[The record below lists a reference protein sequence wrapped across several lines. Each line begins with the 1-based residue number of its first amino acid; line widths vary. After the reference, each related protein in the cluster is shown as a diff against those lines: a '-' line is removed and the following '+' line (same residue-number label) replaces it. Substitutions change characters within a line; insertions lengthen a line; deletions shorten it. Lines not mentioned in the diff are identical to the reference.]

1 MSHNPSLIPAEAFA
15 PGELLREEL
24 EARGWSQ
31 AEFAEIIGRPPRTIN
46 EIIAGKRG
54 ISPQTAK
61 AFAAAFGTSPQ
72 LWMNLDAAYQLHKED
87 PAPDRIARRAK
98 VRDRFPVREMVKRGW
113 IEHSDSQD
121 VLESRLCEFYGI
133 RAIDDKLDLAF
144 AAKRANP
151 EEALTPLQRAW
162 LFRVKQ
168 IASAMPLTSRYT
180 PERLR
185 QALPEIHALMS
196 APEEARRIAGLLA
209 ECGVRFVVV
218 EFLPSSKI
226 DGVTCWLRDDEPV
239 IGMSLRLDRI
249 DNFWF
254 VLRHE
259 IEHVLRG
266 DRHGIDEEL
275 DAHMDGLPPE
285 EALANN
291 ASLEFAIPETE
302 WVDWIDRVDP
312 MFTDD
317 VIVGFAARLGI
328 APGIVAGRVQRHT
341 KQYNRFRGHLA
352 RIRQIVAS
360 SAMVDG
366 YGHMCQV

>member
-1 MSHNPSLIPAEAFA
+1 MSINTAIVPAEAFA

-31 AEFAEIIGRPPRTIN
+31 AEFAEIIGRPVRTIN

-72 LWMNLDAAYQLHKED
+72 FWMNLDAAYQLHQEA

-113 IEHSDSQD
+113 VEPSENQD
-121 VLESRLCEFYGI
+121 VLEARLCEFYGI
-133 RAIDDKLDLAF
+133 RSIEDTLDLAF

-151 EEALTPLQRAW
+151 EESLSPLQRAW

-168 IASAMPLTSRYT
+168 IATAMPLKVHYS
-180 PERLR
+180 PDHLR
-185 QALPEIHALMS
+185 DALPRLHALMS
-196 APEEARRIAGLLA
+196 DPEESRHVAALLA

-218 EFLPSSKI
+218 EFLPGSKI
-226 DGVTCWLRDDEPV
+226 DGVTCWLPGEEPV

-266 DRHGIDEEL
+266 DWHGIDEEL
-275 DAHMDGLPPE
+275 DSQAGEQPPE
-285 EALANN
+285 ETLANQ
-291 ASLEFAIPETE
+291 ASLDFAVPAAE
-302 WVDWIDRVDP
+302 WNDWIDRVDP
-312 MFTDD
+312 MFSDD

-341 KQYNRFRGHLA
+341 KQFNRFRGHLV
-352 RIRQIVAS
+352 RVRQIVTT
-360 SAMVDG
+360 SAMADG
-366 YGHMCQV
+366 YGQVCQV

>member
-1 MSHNPSLIPAEAFA
+1 MSQNAALIPAEAFA

-31 AEFAEIIGRPPRTIN
+31 AEFAEIIGRPVRTIN

-61 AFAAAFGTSPQ
+61 ALAAAFGTSPQ
-72 LWMNLDAAYQLHKED
+72 LWMNLDAAYQLHQEA
-87 PAPDRIARRAK
+87 PAPDRIARRAR

-113 IEHSDSQD
+113 VEPSDDQD
-121 VLESRLCEFYGI
+121 VLEARLCEFYGI
-133 RAIDDKLDLAF
+133 HNIDDKLDLAF

-151 EEALTPLQRAW
+151 EKSLSPLQRAW

-168 IASAMPLTSRYT
+168 IATAMPMKIDYT

-185 QALPEIHALMS
+185 DAMPRLHALMS
-196 APEEARRIAGLLA
+196 DPEETRHVATVFAD
-209 ECGVRFVVV
+209 CGVRFVVV
-218 EFLPSSKI
+218 EFLPGSKI
-226 DGVTCWLRDDEPV
+226 DGVTCWLPGEQPV

-259 IEHVLRG
+259 IEHVLRC

-275 DAHMDGLPPE
+275 DSEAGELPPE
-285 EALANN
+285 ERTANQ
-291 ASLEFAIPETE
+291 ASLDFAVPPAE
-302 WVDWIDRVDP
+302 WEDWVDRVDP
-312 MFTDD
+312 MFSDD

-328 APGIVAGRVQRHT
+328 APGIVVGRVQRHT
-341 KQYNRFRGHLA
+341 KQFNRFRSHLV
-352 RIRQIVAS
+352 RVRQIVTS
-360 SAMVDG
+360 SAMADG
-366 YGHMCQV
+366 YGRVCQI

>member
-1 MSHNPSLIPAEAFA
+1 MSINSMLVPADAFA

-31 AEFAEIIGRPPRTIN
+31 AEFAEIIGRPVRTIN
-46 EIIAGKRG
+46 EVSAGKRG

-72 LWMNLDAAYQLHKED
+72 FWMNLDAAYQLHKEA
-87 PAPDRIARRAK
+87 PAPDRIARKAK
-98 VRDRFPVREMVKRGW
+98 ARDRFPVREMVKRGW
-113 IEHSDSQD
+113 VEPSEDQD
-121 VLESRLCEFYGI
+121 VFEARLCRFFGI
-133 RAIDDKLDLAF
+133 SNIEDKLDLAF

-151 EEALTPLQRAW
+151 EESLSPLQRAW

-168 IASAMPLTSRYT
+168 IATAMPLKVRYS

-185 QALPEIHALMS
+185 DALPRLHALMS
-196 APEEARRIAGLLA
+196 AAEETRHVPALLA

-226 DGVTCWLRDDEPV
+226 DGVTCWLPGEEPV
-239 IGMSLRLDRI
+239 IGLSLRLDRI

-275 DAHMDGLPPE
+275 DAGATDLPPE
-285 EALANN
+285 EIAANN
-291 ASLEFAIPETE
+291 ASLDFAVPAAE
-302 WVDWIDRVDP
+302 WEDWVDRVDP

-328 APGIVAGRVQRHT
+328 ASGIVAGRVQRHT
-341 KQYNRFRGHLA
+341 QQYNRFRGHLD
-352 RIRQIVAS
+352 RIRQIVSS
-360 SAMVDG
+360 SAMADG
-366 YGHMCQV
+366 YGHLCQI